1 MVSDR
6 TFDWYSFRELLT
18 GGAQQLALECEFVS
32 LSKAWLRLQMPI
44 EHEPL
49 LVFAD
54 SLRDQ
59 IGIEKSE
66 LRISIAIRK
75 GCDD

>member
-1 MVSDR
+1 M
-6 TFDWYSFRELLT
+6 FDWHAFRGVLT
-18 GGAQQLALECEFVS
+18 GGARQLALECEFVS
-32 LSKAWLRLQMPI
+32 LSNSWLRLQMPI

-66 LRISIAIRK
+66 LRITIEMRK